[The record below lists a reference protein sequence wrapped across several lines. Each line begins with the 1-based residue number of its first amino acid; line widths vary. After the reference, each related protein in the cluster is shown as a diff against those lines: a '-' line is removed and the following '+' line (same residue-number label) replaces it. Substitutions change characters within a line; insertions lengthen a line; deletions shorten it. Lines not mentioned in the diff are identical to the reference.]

1 MIMIIIFIIIMIAF
15 NKVFGKGC
23 GEMGSLQTECTRVI
37 EKEDFDVEELKT
49 LAYIRSKEPALEEW
63 YLVNLQEGRRGIFQ
77 RLFQALVRE
86 KLIEEER
93 VSWLEGAGTSICIQL
108 PSGKMLQTAVKKRH
122 SLGRFDVEG
131 DAVVYGH
138 EYSRVLTHPV
148 ELLELLR
155 QEGLLNEATEEQFQR
170 FQMEIQNGV
179 ANMTLAL
186 VGADRR
192 KQELAA
198 IAKLEDIQ
206 TSLEWVVKQSKNNK
220 NFSPLAFYEQ
230 WVVDGHPLHPGA
242 KTKFGIDTGEVIQ
255 YSPEWGAA
263 PEVALAAVSKDD
275 CQTTSIDDQTITTLL
290 YQEYGGLQSAIEKNL
305 DEKGLK
311 AEEFELIPVHP
322 WQFDHTLHSLY
333 KKEIEQKKVI
343 LISDFRIPTQS
354 LVSFRSLAPIQN
366 RGQRKHHI
374 KTAVNVQTTSAVR
387 TVSPNSVENG
397 PVLSKILAN
406 IQEKE
411 NHFAGRFV
419 VLQERAGVYFQ
430 PINPTMSEDERWT
443 LQANLASILRE
454 NPENHVKNEEEIP
467 MAAAALL
474 AESPI
479 SGKPIAVE
487 LVEELAA
494 YYGLSDVREAAALF
508 ILKYAQAS
516 LPGFLTLMVRY
527 GISLEGHMQNSVSVF
542 RHGELVRILLRDF
555 GGVRIL
561 PERLKKQGFQ
571 AEFYPG
577 SSIVTKKVDQLRTII
592 SYSIMQNHFAE
603 LITCIVRNLEID
615 EKNLWKEVITVCKN
629 VFTELKKD
637 PAIAKQA
644 AADEQALFQPM
655 IELKALTTM
664 RLRGDVTVYPYTKV
678 PNPMAVW
685 EGGILS

>member
-1 MIMIIIFIIIMIAF
+1 MSTIQTESTRVTQK
-15 NKVFGKGC
+15 KVFD
-23 GEMGSLQTECTRVI
+23 E
-37 EKEDFDVEELKT
+37 EELKT
-49 LAYIRSKEPALEEW
+49 LAYIRSKKPELEEG
-63 YLVNLQEGRRGIFQ
+63 YLTNLQAGRRGIFQ
-77 RLFQALVRE
+77 RLFQALIRE

-93 VSWLEGAGTSICIQL
+93 VSWLEGVETSICIKL

-131 DAVVYGH
+131 DAVVYGR

-155 QEGLLNEATEEQFQR
+155 KEGLLNKATEEQFQR
-170 FQMEIQNGV
+170 FKMEIQNGV
-179 ANMTLAL
+179 ANLTLAL
-186 VGADRR
+186 VGATQR
-192 KQELAA
+192 KRELAT
-198 IAKLEDIQ
+198 IAKLEHIH
-206 TSLEWVVKQSKNNK
+206 TSLEWVVKQSKDDK
-220 NFSPLAFYEQ
+220 NFSTLSFYEQ
-230 WVVDGHPLHPGA
+230 WVVEGHPLHPGA
-242 KTKFGIDTGEVIQ
+242 KTKFGLDVAEVIR
-255 YSPEWGAA
+255 YSPEWGAT
-263 PEVALAAVSKDD
+263 PDVALVAVVKNY
-275 CQTTSIDDQTITTLL
+275 CQTTSIDEYTVTTRL
-290 YQEYGGLQSAIEKNL
+290 YQEYEGLQSFVENTLK
-305 DEKGLK
+305 KQGLNPTQ
-311 AEEFELIPVHP
+311 FELIPVHP
-322 WQFDHTLHSLY
+322 WQFNHTLYPLY
-333 KKEIEQKKVI
+333 KKEIEQKRIVP
-343 LISDFRIPTQS
+343 ISDFRIPTQS

-411 NHFAGRFV
+411 NHFEGRFV
-419 VLQERAGVYFQ
+419 VLQERTGVYFQ
-430 PINPTMSEDERWT
+430 PINPMLSEDERWT

-487 LVEELAA
+487 LIEELAG
-494 YYGLSDVREAAALF
+494 YYGLSDLAEAAALF
-508 ILKYAQAS
+508 IQKYAQAS

-542 RHGELVRILLRDF
+542 RNGELVRILLRDF

-561 PERLKKQGFQ
+561 PERLNKQGFQ

-577 SSIVTKKVDQLRTII
+577 SSIVTKKVDQLRNII

-603 LITCIVRNLEID
+603 LITCIVRALGID
-615 EKNLWKEVITVCKN
+615 EEKLWKQVVIVCKAT
-629 VFTELKKD
+629 FEELKKD
-637 PAIAKQA
+637 PSIAEEAK
-644 AADEQALFQPM
+644 ADEQALFQPM
-655 IELKALTTM
+655 IDLKALTTM
-664 RLRGDVTVYPYTKV
+664 RLRGDITAYSFMKV
-678 PNPMAVW
+678 PNPMMGW
-685 EGGILS
+685 KGEILS